1 MTNRHLIVCS
11 PTYVPP
17 IPSTLLDN
25 GNCFDAIGGPCH
37 TSLGDVSIENLVTLC
52 ELADNVEFVDDDSYQ
67 TETYLKTL
75 SIINYISH
83 RRPIKNFTAKAPLNF
98 LDLDVSGHQESSLWV
113 FGCSFSHGVGVTDSE
128 RYPSLLSKE
137 LNLPLE
143 SITRPGSSTR
153 WSLRHLI
160 NANIKPNDLV
170 VWQITTVSRISMASD
185 KEHLEETLLKNA
197 SKQMVVA
204 LSDEQIYIDQLSL
217 LQYGVNYLRSIGV
230 KFCVI
235 SLDSNDHME
244 PHLILQYTRYPEY
257 CYMGNWQIDVGSD
270 NGHPGKH
277 SHKLVADRL
286 LKVL

>member
-1 MTNRHLIVCS
+1 MSQTILI
-11 PTYVPP
+11 
-17 IPSTLLDN
+17 IGKST
-25 GNCFDAIGGPCH
+25 
-37 TSLGDVSIENLVTLC
+37 T
-52 ELADNVEFVDDDSYQ
+52 
-67 TETYLKTL
+67 K
-75 SIINYISH
+75 
-83 RRPIKNFTAKAPLNF
+83 F

-197 SKQMVVA
+197 PKQMVVA

-230 KFCVI
+230 KFCII